1 VPRAR
6 VGVVLPIPADAAREI
21 DGLRRALDHAT
32 LDLVGPHVTL
42 VAPVNVRV
50 SDLDEAMDTVREAAA
65 RTPPLRLRLGPP
77 ATFWPATPVVYLAV
91 DGDLDALDRVR
102 AAVSIGPLARP
113 PAWPFVPHVSLA
125 DDAAPDVIP
134 GALTA
139 LASYR
144 VSVTVTSLQLL
155 EERPDR
161 SWQPLA
167 DVTLSG
173 RRVVGRG
180 GLELVI
186 DVGAALD
193 QPAARWLAAAQLAAA
208 PAAGARPPPGRPLA
222 LAARREGSVVGAAVA
237 ATDEELWLEA
247 IAVDPAVRRQGVG
260 RHLLRAVEAIGVER
274 SCRRAWIVCPADGPG
289 PAWLAS
295 QGWVDDLELPA
306 WRRGRPFVRMHR
318 DL

>member
-6 VGVVLPIPADAAREI
+6 VGVVLPIPADAAAEI
-21 DGLRRALDHAT
+21 DGLRRALGHAT

-42 VAPVNVRV
+42 VGPVNVRMP
-50 SDLDEAMDTVREAAA
+50 DIDEAMDAVREAAA
-65 RTPPLRLRLGPP
+65 RTPPVRLLLGPP
-77 ATFWPATPVVYLAV
+77 ATFWPVTPVVYLTV
-91 DGDLDALDRVR
+91 DGDLDALDRVH
-102 AAVSIGPLARP
+102 AAVSVGPLARP
-113 PAWPFVPHVSLA
+113 PAWPFVPHVTLA
-125 DDAAPDVIP
+125 DDAAPDLIP
-134 GALTA
+134 GALAA
-139 LASYR
+139 LASYC
-144 VSVTVTSLQLL
+144 VPVTVTRLQFL
-155 EERPDR
+155 EERADR
-161 SWQPLA
+161 SWQPLV

-186 DVGAALD
+186 DVGSALD
-193 QPAARWLAAAQLAAA
+193 PRAARWLAAQLDAA
-208 PAAGARPPPGRPLA
+208 PATGALPPSRRPLA

-260 RHLLRAVEAIGVER
+260 RQLLRAVEAIAVER

-306 WRRGRPFVRMHR
+306 WRRDRPFVRMGR